1 MEFNDLKFELIRYN
15 TIPSTRHV
23 TYLDSNKCPII
34 EKSSIK
40 DLGVTLSNSAKFSE
54 HINNICVSMK
64 NMSSWILRTF
74 MSRDRSA
81 MITLWKSLVIPIH
94 DYCSQLW
101 SPLKVG
107 EIQKLDL
114 LQWYFVKR
122 MKNYYS
128 SDYWS
133 SLSDLNL
140 LSLERRRE
148 RYHIIYLWKIIE
160 NIVPNPCVSING
172 IQQKSIDVRISP
184 RNGRFCIYPSISR
197 HCHAKVHTL
206 RSGSFCV
213 HACKLF
219 NVLPKNVRS
228 ITNCTSEAFKAALD
242 KFLELIP
249 DTPHL
254 PGLGKYC
261 QAQSNLLIHMIPL
274 HNS

>member
-1 MEFNDLKFELIRYN
+1 MSDHWKITYKRLGSNIIQHCKIQWTYKQCLCVHEKYVIMDFTYF
-15 TIPSTRHV
+15 HV
-23 TYLDSNKCPII
+23 QESFC
-34 EKSSIK
+34 
-40 DLGVTLSNSAKFSE
+40 
-54 HINNICVSMK
+54 
-64 NMSSWILRTF
+64 
-74 MSRDRSA
+74 
-81 MITLWKSLVIPIH
+81 H
-94 DYCSQLW
+94 DYSLEVPRHSNPWLLQQLW

-114 LQWYFVKR
+114 LQWHFIKR

-148 RYHIIYLWKIIE
+148 RYQIIYLWKIIE

-172 IQQKSIDVRISP
+172 IEEKSIDVRISP
-184 RNGRFCIYPSISR
+184 RNGRFCIQPNISR
-197 HCHAKVHTL
+197 HCSTKLQNLCFA
-206 RSGSFCV
+206 SFCI
-213 HACKLF
+213 HGCKLF
-219 NVLPKNVRS
+219 NILPNNVRGV
-228 ITNCTSEAFKAALD
+228 TKCTSAAFKSSLD

-261 QAQSNLLIHMIPL
+261 QAQSNSLIHTVPL
-274 HNS
+274 YYI